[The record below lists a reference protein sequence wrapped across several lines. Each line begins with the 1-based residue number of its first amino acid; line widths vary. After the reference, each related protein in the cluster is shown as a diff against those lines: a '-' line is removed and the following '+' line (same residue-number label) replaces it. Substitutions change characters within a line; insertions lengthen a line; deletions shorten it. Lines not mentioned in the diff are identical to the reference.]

1 MFKNFMKITLR
12 NLARHPGFS
21 LINILGL
28 AVGLAGC
35 GFIFLFVTHE
45 TGFDR
50 SWPDADRIYRVAEE
64 IKSETSTR
72 QFAQISFPFA
82 PAVKAGFPAVE
93 TAARMMNLGPR
104 LVENGDKKFY
114 EEGIFCADPEIF
126 AVFGFPL
133 DGGKSNRRAPPS
145 RHGRDLES
153 RRSEIFRAWSGPGQD
168 AHFQRT
174 TNRDHGRLRP
184 ASGRLPLEV
193 RLACVDGNSQAGLG
207 SGNGQLAQHHG
218 RHVREAASRERTPR
232 PSSGR

>member
-1 MFKNFMKITLR
+1 MAFFRTKKNAARPPRALRCLAAMSPYGERFAVLGDLEEERGRLSDGRERARFEAWCRRQVFRSLPVYLTNLAVWRIQMFKNFLKITLR

-133 DGGKSNRRAPPS
+133 TREVQPRRFS
-145 RHGRDLES
+145 V
-153 RRSEIFRAWSGPGQD
+153 
-168 AHFQRT
+168 
-174 TNRDHGRLRP
+174 P
-184 ASGRLPLEV
+184 A
-193 RLACVDGNSQAGLG
+193 
-207 SGNGQLAQHHG
+207 
-218 RHVREAASRERTPR
+218 R
-232 PSSGR
+232 PSSRRPLL